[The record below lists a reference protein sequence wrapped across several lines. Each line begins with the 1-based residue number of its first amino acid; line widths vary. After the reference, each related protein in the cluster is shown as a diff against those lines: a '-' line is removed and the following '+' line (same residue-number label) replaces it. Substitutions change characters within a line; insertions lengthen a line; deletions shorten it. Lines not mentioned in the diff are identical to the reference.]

1 LLTLAEAEAR
11 RASGVSTRAVDLLN
25 AVRNRS
31 VLTPADQFTATSFA
45 NKDALIAAILF
56 ERRVEFLGEGK
67 RWQDIH
73 RLALDPVHAPVTGG
87 GIPSKVV
94 TTSAV
99 PASLFVCTG
108 VPSPGI
114 PRGVAAIPYA
124 DNRFLWPISLAEIQQ
139 NANYTQNPG
148 Y

>member
-1 LLTLAEAEAR
+1 LAEAEAR
-11 RASGVSTRAVDLLN
+11 RATDVSARAVDLLN
-25 AVRNRS
+25 AVRNRA
-31 VLTPADQFTATSFA
+31 VLTPADQFTVASFA

-73 RLALDPVHAPVTGG
+73 RLSLDPLNSPVVGG

-99 PASLFVCTG
+99 PAALFNCAG
-108 VPSPGI
+108 VAAPGI

-124 DNRFLWPISLAEIQQ
+124 DNRFIWPISLAEIQQ
-139 NANYTQNPG
+139 NVNYTQNPG